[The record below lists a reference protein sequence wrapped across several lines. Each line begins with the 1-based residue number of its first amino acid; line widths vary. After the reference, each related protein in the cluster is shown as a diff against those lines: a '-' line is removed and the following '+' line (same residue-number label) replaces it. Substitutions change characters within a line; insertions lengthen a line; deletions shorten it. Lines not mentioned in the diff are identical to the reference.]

1 MDTWNDPQMITEGQG
16 FPITRSLARLQELW
30 ENLEKD
36 RKGEVIRRLGDFST
50 RKGLRHKLVTRRVLW
65 HFTVC
70 HKVRKFILKNV
81 LITSNLVD
89 SFPRPQGQDSPPPHD

>member
-36 RKGEVIRRLGDFST
+36 RKGEVIKRLGDSVPERDCAT
-50 RKGLRHKLVTRRVLW
+50 SLSRDVT
-65 HFTVC
+65 C
-70 HKVRKFILKNV
+70 G
-81 LITSNLVD
+81 TSLYAIRLGN
-89 SFPRPQGQDSPPPHD
+89 SY

>member
-36 RKGEVIRRLGDFST
+36 RKGEVIRRLG
-50 RKGLRHKLVTRRVLW
+50 LH
-65 HFTVC
+65 C
-70 HKVRKFILKNV
+70 M
-81 LITSNLVD
+81 
-89 SFPRPQGQDSPPPHD
+89 P

>member
-1 MDTWNDPQMITEGQG
+1 MEHRDTRNDPQMITEG

-50 RKGLRHKLVTRRVLW
+50 RKGLCHKHVTRRDL
-65 HFTVC
+65 
-70 HKVRKFILKNV
+70 
-81 LITSNLVD
+81 
-89 SFPRPQGQDSPPPHD
+89 

>member
-1 MDTWNDPQMITEGQG
+1 MAWNDPQMITEGQG

-50 RKGLRHKLVTRRVLW
+50 RQKGIVPQA
-65 HFTVC
+65 C
-70 HKVRKFILKNV
+70 HE
-81 LITSNLVD
+81 T
-89 SFPRPQGQDSPPPHD
+89 